1 MSAGQKETGDYQ
13 MLKNLAFIIKIYEDF
28 IRTNEDDVHACDKL
42 KLNSFFECISDSL
55 MPLLDLFERL
65 EADGVAFKLGL
76 VLPPV
81 LCSMLEDEK
90 IKSLY
95 VEFLDKRIALGKKE
109 LNRYKN
115 DQKASELV
123 SSTVEKNK
131 ALKKRFTDDYESN
144 LVKQFAAWQRK
155 GNVEILGTCA
165 TDIFMPYYADLPEA
179 LSAQVEMG
187 LQSYKKSFG
196 ELPDGFFLP
205 EFGYTPGIE
214 KIIRSYGYIYT
225 ILHSRSILLTDN
237 PPANGIFYPVRTD
250 NSLGLFTADPLIKN
264 QILGEEGY
272 SASSVY
278 RNENR
283 DIGFELDLRKL
294 TPILEEKSPRCS
306 TGYKYWK
313 KDFSDD
319 AAVSYSI
326 ADAAAQAQKDADDF
340 IEKRNEYLSKA
351 AEYAKD
357 VDYVASVCCINEG
370 EVRKQWAEYLLW
382 LEAVIRKTS
391 NTELNL
397 CLCKDM
403 VSKQFSLEKIIP
415 YYSAG
420 AGDGYGENLLSSK
433 NCWMMRYVRKA
444 TERMIDLAERFPSD
458 TGLKTRLLNIGALE
472 LLLAQSSSLAK
483 MIEEDDFSEY
493 ADRRFR
499 LAINAFTV
507 VFDALGS
514 NTVSTE
520 WLTKLELM
528 DNLFPWINY
537 KIFSIKK

>member
-1 MSAGQKETGDYQ
+1 
-13 MLKNLAFIIKIYEDF
+13 MLKNLAFIIKVYQDF
-28 IRTNEDDVHACDKL
+28 IRTNDETSPMCDSL
-42 KLNSFFECISDSL
+42 KLNSFFETISDSL
-55 MPLLDLFERL
+55 IPLLEMFERL
-65 EADGVAFKLGL
+65 SADEVSFKIGL

-109 LNRYKN
+109 LNRYKEN
-115 DQKASELV
+115 EKALNLIRR
-123 SSTVEKNK
+123 TVERNK
-131 ALKKRFTDDYESN
+131 ELKKKFTENYESN
-144 LVKQFAAWQRK
+144 LIKQFAEWQKK

-165 TDIFMPYYADLPEA
+165 TDIFMPHYVDLPEA

-187 LQSYKKSFG
+187 LQSYKKCFG

-225 ILHSRSILLTDN
+225 ILNSRSILFAEN
-237 PPANGIFYPVRTD
+237 PPKNGIFYPVRTE
-250 NSLGLFTADPLIKN
+250 NSLGVFAADPLT
-264 QILGEEGY
+264 EELIYNEDGY
-272 SASSVY
+272 CSNSSY

-283 DIGFELDLRKL
+283 DIGFELELKKL
-294 TPILEEKSPRCS
+294 TPIMQEKSARCS

-319 AAVSYSI
+319 FAVSYDFEE
-326 ADAAAQAQKDADDF
+326 AEKQAQIDAQDF
-340 IEKRNEYLSKA
+340 IDKHVEYLNKA
-351 AEYAKD
+351 AENVND
-357 VDYVASVCCINEG
+357 INYVTSVCCINESDI
-370 EVRKQWAEYLLW
+370 RKQWSEYIIW
-382 LEAVIRKTS
+382 LEAILRNVEKAG
-391 NTELNL
+391 LNNSL
-397 CLCKDM
+397 CREM
-403 VSKQFSLEKIIP
+403 VSKQFTLEKVAP

-420 AGDGYGENLLSSK
+420 TGSGYGENLLSSR

-483 MIEEDDFSEY
+483 MIDEGVDSEY
-493 ADRRFR
+493 AERRFR
-499 LAINAFTV
+499 LSINAFTV

-537 KIFSIKK
+537 KIFSVKK

>member
-1 MSAGQKETGDYQ
+1 MI
-13 MLKNLAFIIKIYEDF
+13 KNLAFIIKTYEDF
-28 IRTNEDDVHACDKL
+28 IRTNEDEIHACDSL
-42 KLNSFFECISDSL
+42 KLNSFFECVSDSL
-55 MPLLDLFERL
+55 IPLLCMFERL
-65 EADGVAFKLGL
+65 EADGVAFKIGL

-90 IKSLY
+90 IQSLY

-109 LNRYKN
+109 QNRYK
-115 DQKASELV
+115 DDKKAYDLISL
-123 SSTVEKNK
+123 TVEKNK
-131 ALKKRFTDDYESN
+131 ELKKRFTDDYNSN
-144 LVKQFAAWQRK
+144 IIKQFAAWQRK

-225 ILHSRSILLTDN
+225 ILHSRSVLLTDE
-237 PPANGIFYPVRTD
+237 PPVNGIFYPVRTE

-264 QILGEEGY
+264 QLIGEEGY
-272 SASSVY
+272 CTSSNY

-283 DIGFELDLRKL
+283 DIGFELELKKL

-313 KDFSDD
+313 KDFSDSSE
-319 AAVSYSI
+319 ASYVP
-326 ADAAAQAQKDADDF
+326 ADAIAQAEKDAESF
-340 IEKRNEYLSKA
+340 IAERTEYLSEA

-357 VDYVASVCCINEG
+357 VDYVTSVCFINES
-370 EVRKQWAEYLLW
+370 EVRKQWSEYLIW
-382 LEAVIRKTS
+382 LEAVIRKADAAG
-391 NTELNL
+391 LNL
-397 CLCKDM
+397 SLCKDM
-403 VSKQFSLEKIIP
+403 VSKQFTLEKITP

-420 AGDGYGENLLSSK
+420 TGDGYGENLLSSK

-483 MIEEDDFSEY
+483 MIEEDDDSEY
-493 ADRRFR
+493 AERRFR

-537 KIFSIKK
+537 KIFSVKK